1 MGEAIDATLNP
12 VIGRKTIKKGSRLYI
27 ALGDKEVE
35 LNPDFRLFLHT
46 KLSNPHYA
54 PEVQAETTLVNFT
67 VTEQGLEDQLL
78 TLVVRKERADLA
90 EQRATLIE
98 QDNEFKIKMV
108 ELEDQILYKLATAE
122 GDISEDVEL
131 IEGMK
136 RQPINTYQ
144 LVIKNPSYPIYTY
157 KQHY

>member
-1 MGEAIDATLNP
+1 
-12 VIGRKTIKKGSRLYI
+12 
-27 ALGDKEVE
+27 
-35 LNPDFRLFLHT
+35 
-46 KLSNPHYA
+46 
-54 PEVQAETTLVNFT
+54 

-136 RQPINTYQ
+136 RQPINTYP
-144 LVIKNPSYPIYTY
+144 LFIKILLILLTPIINNLLTPNNVELMYRTGGLEAGV
-157 KQHY
+157 K

>member
-1 MGEAIDATLNP
+1 M
-12 VIGRKTIKKGSRLYI
+12 
-27 ALGDKEVE
+27 
-35 LNPDFRLFLHT
+35 
-46 KLSNPHYA
+46 
-54 PEVQAETTLVNFT
+54 NFT

-108 ELEDQILYKLATAE
+108 ELEDQILFKLATAE

-131 IEGMK
+131 IEGEK
-136 RQPINTYQ
+136 GQPINTYN
-144 LVIKNPSYPIYTY
+144 NPTYPIIYPIYTY
-157 KQHY
+157 KTTYKQPIY

>member
-1 MGEAIDATLNP
+1 M
-12 VIGRKTIKKGSRLYI
+12 
-27 ALGDKEVE
+27 
-35 LNPDFRLFLHT
+35 
-46 KLSNPHYA
+46 
-54 PEVQAETTLVNFT
+54 NFT

-108 ELEDQILYKLATAE
+108 ELEDQILFKLATAE

-131 IEGMK
+131 IEGEK
-136 RQPINTYQ
+136 GQPINTYT
-144 LVIKNPSYPIYTY
+144 NPTYPI
-157 KQHY
+157 